1 MLDGNVRSSLTRD
14 DAELALRLIARG
26 SESALAAAEA
36 VLRDGGI
43 DALLDDER
51 LVPAMVHSRAG
62 MHASLPLFFCA
73 VVRRAFAQS
82 EEKEKDHAL
91 ADYVAD
97 VLIHFAARGRAE
109 RVSEADDETYDTLAA
124 LAADVN
130 IPDGRRS
137 FLVRQHLGNY
147 ALWLSGLF
155 PDRIEQR
162 RWRRGGPSLD
172 YYDELGKRGFALAAE
187 HRVAH
192 EHGLEPLLHR
202 AAERFVMVRVA
213 LNRVSDTLLFPNVST
228 PERLMRQVRDE
239 GRWRKAS

>member
-26 SESALAAAEA
+26 SPSALAAAEA
-36 VLRDGGI
+36 LLRDGGI

-51 LVPAMVHSRAG
+51 LVPALVHSRAG

-73 VVRRAFAQS
+73 VVRRAFVQS
-82 EEKEKDHAL
+82 EERDRAL

-97 VLIHFAARGRAE
+97 VLIRFAARGRAE
-109 RVSEADDETYDTLAA
+109 RVSEADDESYDTLAA

-130 IPDGRRS
+130 VADARRS

-147 ALWLSGLF
+147 ALWVSGLF

-162 RWRRGGPSLD
+162 RWRRGGPSLE

-192 EHGLEPLLHR
+192 ERGLEGLFAR
-202 AAERFVMVRVA
+202 AAERFVTVRVA
-213 LNRVSDTLLFPNVST
+213 LNRVSDTLMFPNVNT
-228 PERLMRQVRDE
+228 PERLLRQVRDE
-239 GRWRKAS
+239 ARWRKAS

>member
-1 MLDGNVRSSLTRD
+1 MLKLGHSRCAPTSPPAWSRRKSCSSSSMVDHRQRWSDGVPRHVAGRTSGRRSGRRGVGPEAPMLDGNVRSSLTRD

-36 VLRDGGI
+36 LLRDGGI

-82 EEKEKDHAL
+82 NEPDHAL

-109 RVSEADDETYDTLAA
+109 RVSDA
-124 LAADVN
+124 
-130 IPDGRRS
+130 
-137 FLVRQHLGNY
+137 
-147 ALWLSGLF
+147 
-155 PDRIEQR
+155 
-162 RWRRGGPSLD
+162 
-172 YYDELGKRGFALAAE
+172 
-187 HRVAH
+187 
-192 EHGLEPLLHR
+192 
-202 AAERFVMVRVA
+202 
-213 LNRVSDTLLFPNVST
+213 
-228 PERLMRQVRDE
+228 
-239 GRWRKAS
+239 